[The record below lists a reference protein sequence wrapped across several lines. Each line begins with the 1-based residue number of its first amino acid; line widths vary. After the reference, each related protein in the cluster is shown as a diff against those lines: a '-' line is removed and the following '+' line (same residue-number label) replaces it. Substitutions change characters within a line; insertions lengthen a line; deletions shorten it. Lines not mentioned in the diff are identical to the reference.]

1 MEPRRSDQF
10 QPYIE
15 SVENIVGAMKQK
27 VRYVEELNFPDYPNA
42 SEVIREKLV
51 AFESMFKSASQHGL
65 DQNKIA
71 LTDEQKQIFAK
82 VIEDANRGIESHNL
96 KVLRDS
102 IRDLESFRERIAE
115 S

>member
-10 QPYIE
+10 QPFIE

-51 AFESMFKSASQHGL
+51 TFRSMFQSALEHGL
-65 DQNKIA
+65 DQNKVM
-71 LTDEQKQIFAK
+71 LTDQQKQIFTK
-82 VIEDANRGIESHNL
+82 VIEEANIGIESHNL
-96 KVLRDS
+96 KALRDS
-102 IRDLESFRERIAE
+102 
-115 S
+115 

>member
-1 MEPRRSDQF
+1 MDPRRSDQF

-27 VRYVEELNFPDYPNA
+27 VRYVEEQNFPDYPSA
-42 SEVIREKLV
+42 SKLIKEKLV
-51 AFESMFKSASQHGL
+51 TFQSMFDSAT
-65 DQNKIA
+65 

-102 IRDLESFRERIAE
+102 IQDLEAFRERIAK